1 MVFPES
7 HRNPEAGLQEG
18 MPGVALMAV
27 KTQTPILP
35 VGIAGSE
42 NVGPLWRVAVPT
54 GNISVTI
61 GEPFTLPEVKGKLE
75 PEQLKRM
82 MDDGYVAH
90 CGLSARTLSWR
101 VREERPAGAGP
112 GGLTGLHPP
121 GRCRSQRTMEAQTTS
136 ERKPTLKERLTT
148 VASALQHRNYRLYF
162 TGLLFSITGFQMLL
176 VIQGWLIW
184 DITGDPKALAYLGGV
199 TAVPTVLLNLYG
211 GVIADRFDQRL
222 LIMLVSTTIC
232 LLLLVMATL
241 VTLEMANLW
250 NLLLLAFL
258 IAGAQAFDNPAR
270 QALYPHLIA
279 RKDLMNAVALNSI
292 VWQGTRVVGPLIA
305 GLLIAGVG
313 PGPALYIAAAGFACM
328 VVAMTAIRVPPIPR
342 AAGGSMVQNLV
353 EGIGYVIK
361 NQVFAVLIGL
371 TFLNSFFGMSFII
384 LLPIFATD
392 ILNVGPEG
400 LGEMHA
406 VGGVGAIVMA
416 LVAAAMSKSRNKGLW
431 LVGGAVLFG
440 MTNVLFA
447 LSTNYALSLAVL
459 FVGGAAATF
468 YMVMVQTS
476 LQALVPDHLRG
487 RVFSIYSLTWS
498 LLPLGGLQ
506 AGLVADLVSPQFAV
520 ALGGVVVAVVAV
532 SVLLL
537 RQVRIV
543 GITTQQALDR
553 ASA

>member
-1 MVFPES
+1 
-7 HRNPEAGLQEG
+7 
-18 MPGVALMAV
+18 
-27 KTQTPILP
+27 
-35 VGIAGSE
+35 
-42 NVGPLWRVAVPT
+42 
-54 GNISVTI
+54 
-61 GEPFTLPEVKGKLE
+61 
-75 PEQLKRM
+75 
-82 MDDGYVAH
+82 
-90 CGLSARTLSWR
+90 
-101 VREERPAGAGP
+101 
-112 GGLTGLHPP
+112 
-121 GRCRSQRTMEAQTTS
+121 MEAQTTS

-222 LIMLVSTTIC
+222 LIMLVSTAIC

-313 PGPALYIAAAGFACM
+313 AGPALYIAAAGFAFM
-328 VVAMTAIRVPPIPR
+328 VVAMTAIRVPPIAR

-353 EGIGYVIK
+353 EGIGYVVK

-440 MTNVLFA
+440 ATNVLFA
-447 LSTNYALSLAVL
+447 LSTNYMLSLAVL

-476 LQALVPDHLRG
+476 LQALVPDQLRG

-520 ALGGVVVAVVAV
+520 ALGGVVVAIVAA

>member
-1 MVFPES
+1 
-7 HRNPEAGLQEG
+7 
-18 MPGVALMAV
+18 
-27 KTQTPILP
+27 
-35 VGIAGSE
+35 
-42 NVGPLWRVAVPT
+42 
-54 GNISVTI
+54 
-61 GEPFTLPEVKGKLE
+61 
-75 PEQLKRM
+75 
-82 MDDGYVAH
+82 
-90 CGLSARTLSWR
+90 
-101 VREERPAGAGP
+101 
-112 GGLTGLHPP
+112 
-121 GRCRSQRTMEAQTTS
+121 MEAQTTS

-176 VIQGWLIW
+176 VIQGWLVW

-222 LIMLVSTTIC
+222 LIMLVSTAIC
-232 LLLLVMATL
+232 MLLLVMATL
-241 VTLEMANLW
+241 VTMEMANLW

-313 PGPALYIAAAGFACM
+313 AGPALYIAAAGFAFM
-328 VVAMTAIRVPPIPR
+328 VAAMTAIRVPPIAR
-342 AAGGSMVQNLV
+342 AAAGSMVQNLV
-353 EGIGYVIK
+353 EGIGYVVK

-440 MTNVLFA
+440 ATNVLFA
-447 LSTNYALSLAVL
+447 FSTNYPLSLAVL

-476 LQALVPDHLRG
+476 LQALVPDQLRG

-537 RQVRIV
+537 RQVRVV

>member
-1 MVFPES
+1 
-7 HRNPEAGLQEG
+7 
-18 MPGVALMAV
+18 
-27 KTQTPILP
+27 
-35 VGIAGSE
+35 
-42 NVGPLWRVAVPT
+42 
-54 GNISVTI
+54 
-61 GEPFTLPEVKGKLE
+61 
-75 PEQLKRM
+75 
-82 MDDGYVAH
+82 
-90 CGLSARTLSWR
+90 
-101 VREERPAGAGP
+101 
-112 GGLTGLHPP
+112 
-121 GRCRSQRTMEAQTTS
+121 MEAQTTS

-222 LIMLVSTTIC
+222 LIMLVSTAIC

-313 PGPALYIAAAGFACM
+313 AGPALYIAAAGFAFM
-328 VVAMTAIRVPPIPR
+328 VVAMTAIRVPPIAR

-353 EGIGYVIK
+353 EGIGYVVK

-440 MTNVLFA
+440 ATVVLFA
-447 LSTNYALSLAVL
+447 LSTNYLLSLAVL

-476 LQALVPDHLRG
+476 LQALVPDQLRG

-506 AGLVADLVSPQFAV
+506 AGLVADWVSPQFAV
-520 ALGGVVVAVVAV
+520 ALGGVVVAIVAA

>member
-1 MVFPES
+1 
-7 HRNPEAGLQEG
+7 
-18 MPGVALMAV
+18 
-27 KTQTPILP
+27 
-35 VGIAGSE
+35 
-42 NVGPLWRVAVPT
+42 
-54 GNISVTI
+54 
-61 GEPFTLPEVKGKLE
+61 
-75 PEQLKRM
+75 
-82 MDDGYVAH
+82 
-90 CGLSARTLSWR
+90 
-101 VREERPAGAGP
+101 
-112 GGLTGLHPP
+112 
-121 GRCRSQRTMEAQTTS
+121 MEAQTTS

-222 LIMLVSTTIC
+222 LIMLVSTAIC

-313 PGPALYIAAAGFACM
+313 AGPALYIAAAGFAFM
-328 VVAMTAIRVPPIPR
+328 VVAMTAIRVPPIAR

-353 EGIGYVIK
+353 EGIGYVVK

-416 LVAAAMSKSRNKGLW
+416 LVAAAMSKSRNKGLVARRRGRPLW
-431 LVGGAVLFG
+431 RDRGIVRAVHQLHALAGSAVRWRRGGHVLHGHGADLAAGPRAGPASRPRVQHLQPHVEPAAPGRTAGRARRRLGEPAVRR
-440 MTNVLFA
+440 
-447 LSTNYALSLAVL
+447 SPRRR
-459 FVGGAAATF
+459 GGRNSGRLRAATA
-468 YMVMVQTS
+468 TG
-476 LQALVPDHLRG
+476 AHRRHHHAAGPRPRLRLSV
-487 RVFSIYSLTWS
+487 RVFSTPFLAFPERSF
-498 LLPLGGLQ
+498 
-506 AGLVADLVSPQFAV
+506 V
-520 ALGGVVVAVVAV
+520 
-532 SVLLL
+532 
-537 RQVRIV
+537 
-543 GITTQQALDR
+543 
-553 ASA
+553 

>member
-1 MVFPES
+1 
-7 HRNPEAGLQEG
+7 
-18 MPGVALMAV
+18 
-27 KTQTPILP
+27 
-35 VGIAGSE
+35 
-42 NVGPLWRVAVPT
+42 
-54 GNISVTI
+54 
-61 GEPFTLPEVKGKLE
+61 
-75 PEQLKRM
+75 
-82 MDDGYVAH
+82 
-90 CGLSARTLSWR
+90 
-101 VREERPAGAGP
+101 
-112 GGLTGLHPP
+112 
-121 GRCRSQRTMEAQTTS
+121 MEAQTTH
-136 ERKPTLKERLTT
+136 EQKPTLKERLVTIT
-148 VASALQHRNYRLYF
+148 AALQHRNYRLYF

-184 DITGDPKALAYLGGV
+184 DITGDPRALAYLGGV

-292 VWQGTRVVGPLIA
+292 VWQGTRVVGPFVA

-313 PGPALYIAAAGFACM
+313 AGPALYIAAAGFACM
-328 VVAMTAIRVPPIPR
+328 VAAMTALRTPPIAR
-342 AAGGSMVQNLV
+342 AAAGSMVQNLV
-353 EGIGYVIK
+353 EGIRYVVR

-406 VGGVGAIVMA
+406 AGGVGAIVMA

-440 MTNVLFA
+440 ATVVLFA
-447 LSTNYALSLAVL
+447 LSTNYALSLAAL

-476 LQALVPDHLRG
+476 LQALVPDQLRG

-506 AGLVADLVSPQFAV
+506 AGFVADWVSPQFAV
-520 ALGGVVVAVVAV
+520 ALGGVAVAVVAA

-553 ASA
+553 TAA